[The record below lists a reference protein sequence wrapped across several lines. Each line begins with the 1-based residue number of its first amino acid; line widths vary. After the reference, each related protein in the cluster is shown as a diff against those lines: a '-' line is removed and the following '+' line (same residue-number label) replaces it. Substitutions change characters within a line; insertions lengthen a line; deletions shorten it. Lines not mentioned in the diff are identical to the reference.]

1 MNKENSPPNPNHGG
15 DEVSGS
21 KKKTK
26 FVALYSSEGQALKKI
41 VMLKGR
47 HICDCQA
54 AKHDLVN
61 NCLQCGKIVCSQEG
75 DCSK

>member
-1 MNKENSPPNPNHGG
+1 MNKENSPLNPNHGG

-26 FVALYSSEGQALKKI
+26 FVALYSSEGQAKEV

-47 HICDCQA
+47 HICECQV
-54 AKHDLVN
+54 KVR
-61 NCLQCGKIVCSQEG
+61 IVDFGS
-75 DCSK
+75 

>member
-15 DEVSGS
+15 DEVSGF

-26 FVALYSSEGQALKKI
+26 FVALYSSEGQAKEV

-47 HICDCQA
+47 HVCECQV
-54 AKHDLVN
+54 KVR
-61 NCLQCGKIVCSQEG
+61 IVDFGS
-75 DCSK
+75 